1 MDLRHVRLYQQV
13 KQNLAPRVPASGAR
27 ALLRDHLGLHS
38 TDYLTPYLSL
48 RARVKDFEP
57 AAFFDDLNRLHSAV
71 RLRAFRGTVFIVHR
85 RNIPLILGG
94 LRSFHASVMAQ
105 IEKLSRKQGFDLKRA
120 ERIILLHLAGRN
132 RMTAGELNKAV
143 IQSLGLEARPGLL
156 PFFLRYLEFK
166 GLVVRTGQKHIN
178 DHVIPYGLLKDW
190 LPEAARRPLETG
202 EALHQ
207 LARSYIRKFGPV
219 CLADLCWWLPV
230 SRTEG
235 RRVVEGLKAE
245 LEFCLFHGREYMMDR
260 SDLARFKRFAPAG
273 GAPRVV
279 FLPYEDHF
287 PKAYAVRDWF
297 LPAEAEP
304 LLFQK
309 GVTERGQIRP
319 SIWLDG
325 EAIGRW
331 EMDCPARGGSPTK
344 VKIVGL
350 IRSSRFPRK
359 TLAAIEDERRRL
371 EQFLNRKLLPLA
383 GAKEES

>member
-1 MDLRHVRLYQQV
+1 MDPRHVRLYQQV
-13 KQNLAPRVPASGAR
+13 KQSLAARVPASGAR
-27 ALLRDHLGLHS
+27 ALLKDHLGLHS

-57 AAFFDDLNRLHSAV
+57 AAFFDDLNRLRSAV

-85 RNIPLILGG
+85 KNVPLILGG
-94 LRSFHASVMAQ
+94 LRPFYASVMAQ
-105 IEKLSRKQGFDLKRA
+105 MERLGRKEGFDLKRA
-120 ERIILLHLAGRN
+120 ERIILQRLAGRN
-132 RMTAGELNKAV
+132 RMTAGDLNKS
-143 IQSLGLEARPGLL
+143 IIRSLGLEARPGLL

-219 CLADLCWWLPV
+219 CLVDLCWWLPV

-273 GAPRVV
+273 GVPRVV

-350 IRSSRFPRK
+350 IRSSRFPRRI
-359 TLAAIEDERRRL
+359 LAAIEDERRRL